1 MTSYCVIPIF
11 LVMFAVPY
19 INAERDTASDLG
31 ADFLY
36 PHLSTYR
43 YSTPSW
49 QLNGSTAPREC
60 KAEGKAVPSFYLQ
73 PYKHNSVMPYTEKNV
88 CAGCIAPTAG
98 TCPSHENARLRLST
112 LRQSIKSWMD
122 QSVRTAF
129 PEATK
134 TRCRLRKLPRGRM
147 RYCASVRS
155 HGVYLSFST
164 YSLTAFSRAV
174 SRAGAVHCIH
184 HANTV
189 VL

>member
-1 MTSYCVIPIF
+1 
-11 LVMFAVPY
+11 MFAMPY
-19 INAERDTASDLG
+19 INAERDTASNLG

-73 PYKHNSVMPYTEKNV
+73 PNKHISDMPYAEKNV
-88 CAGCIAPTAG
+88 YRGSVVSPSD
-98 TCPSHENARLRLST
+98 TCPSYENALQRLET
-112 LRQSIKSWMD
+112 LRQSIKSWMETTIR
-122 QSVRTAF
+122 SEF

-134 TRCRLRKLPRGRM
+134 TRSRLRKLPHGRV

-155 HGVYLSFST
+155 HGFT
-164 YSLTAFSRAV
+164 
-174 SRAGAVHCIH
+174 
-184 HANTV
+184 
-189 VL
+189 